1 MNLFKINACC
11 LIALFVAL
19 PFLGCDS
26 GQRGKSASAK
36 PEETRIVA
44 ILPLTGP
51 LAKYGEAAK
60 AGMEIAESHFK
71 AGNPDVPFRIEYLD
85 DKGDTTTSLSVF
97 EQALMRKPPVAI
109 LGPIPSGI
117 TRALLPKLDANKIV
131 AVTPTSTS
139 PNLRG
144 ASPYLFRTCVSDD
157 VEATSVAEYAAKQL
171 SRPDMAVL
179 NIDNEYG
186 KSLKE
191 VFVAKYSQLGGKVI
205 FDEAYAPE
213 TKDFRTLLA
222 KPGIKAARAIFII
235 GQDEQAQL
243 ISQIGEM
250 GIKSQIL
257 GTTMFEDS
265 KILALPN
272 SEGISFSYRSF
283 DPERASEIVKRF
295 VADYQQKNSQQPNF
309 FAASSYDAASV
320 LLQALKY
327 KQSHAQSNMAEALHS
342 MPTLE
347 GVNGSLRFDEKNDV
361 MQRFGMKIIRSKAY
375 EWIDRPF

>member
-1 MNLFKINACC
+1 MNLLKVRY
-11 LIALFVAL
+11 LLTLSVAL
-19 PFLGCDS
+19 LLCGCDS
-26 GQRGKSASAK
+26 GQKGKSDSTK
-36 PEETRIVA
+36 PGEMRVVA
-44 ILPLTGP
+44 ILPLTGA

-60 AGMEIAESHFK
+60 AGMELAESHFK
-71 AGNPDVPFRIEYLD
+71 SSNPDVQFHIDYVD
-85 DKGDTTTSLSVF
+85 DKGEAATSLSVF
-97 EQALMRKPPVAI
+97 EQALLRDRPVAI

-117 TRALLPKLDANKIV
+117 TRALLPKLEANKIV
-131 AVTPTSTS
+131 AITPTSTS

-157 VEATSVAEYAAKQL
+157 MEAMSVAEYAAKKL
-171 SRPDMAVL
+171 SRPDIAVL
-179 NIDNEYG
+179 YINNEYG

-191 VFVAKYSQLGGKVI
+191 VFAAKYSQLGGKVI

-213 TKDFRTLLA
+213 TRDFRAVLA
-222 KPGIKAARAIFII
+222 KPGVKGARTIFII

-243 ISQIGEM
+243 ISQIGER
-250 GIKSQIL
+250 GIKSSIL

-272 SEGISFSYRSF
+272 SDGISFSYRSF

-295 VADYQQKNSQQPNF
+295 VADYRKNHSSQQPNF

-327 KQSHAQSNMAEALHS
+327 KHSHPQSTLADALHV
-342 MPTLE
+342 MPPLE

-361 MQRFGMKIIRSKAY
+361 MQRFGMKIIRSGVY

>member
-1 MNLFKINACC
+1 MNLFKARY
-11 LIALFVAL
+11 LLTLLAA
-19 PFLGCDS
+19 FLVIGCDS
-26 GQRGKSASAK
+26 SQQSKAGAEKADVMN
-36 PEETRIVA
+36 IVA

-71 AGNPDVPFRIEYLD
+71 AENPEIQFHIVYVD
-85 DKGDTTTSLSVF
+85 DKGDAATSLSVF
-97 EQALMRKPPVAI
+97 EQTLLRDQPVAI
-109 LGPIPSGI
+109 LGPIPSGT
-117 TRALLPKLDANKIV
+117 TRALLPKLEANKIV

-157 VEATSVAEYAAKQL
+157 VEAMSVAEYAAKQL
-171 SRPDMAVL
+171 SHPNMAL
-179 NIDNEYG
+179 LYINNEYG

-191 VFVAKYSQLGGKVI
+191 VFVAKYAQLGGKVI

-213 TKDFRTLLA
+213 TKDFRTLLV
-222 KPGIKAARAIFII
+222 KPGIKMARTIFII

-243 ISQIGEM
+243 ISQIGER
-250 GIKSQIL
+250 GIKTPIL

-283 DPERASEIVKRF
+283 DPERASDIVKRF
-295 VADYQQKNSQQPNF
+295 VADYRQNHSSQQPNF

-327 KQSHAQSNMAEALHS
+327 KHIHPQSTVVEALHAI
-342 MPTLE
+342 PPLE
-347 GVNGSLRFDEKNDV
+347 GVNGSLRFDNKNDV
-361 MQRFGMKIIRSKAY
+361 MQRFGMKIIRNGNY